1 MISWKDRAR
10 TAVTFTAVAATA
22 FFLGWCWSPAGTPA
36 GEPVSSG
43 GAASRPASGQA
54 SSQPARG
61 AASDQAPSRPAPG
74 AAASQPASRP
84 ASGSSSGMS
93 GARAH
98 HQPGDAPAG
107 AGQTGAQRDA
117 PAPAHAH
124 EGDAHAHAHNHEGDA
139 AAHAHEGEN
148 APAASGEGG
157 LQDVRPSHPPG
168 DGVSGSSAPGGAMDG
183 AAHPGHH
190 GPPGA
195 GETEPTVWTCAM
207 HPQIRRPEPGDC
219 PICGMDLVPDRST
232 APGSFH
238 GAGGGPDR
246 VRLSPQARRLARIE
260 TAAVRRARPRASRRL
275 LGRLERDES
284 ALSAVTAWVSG
295 RIEKLHVDTTGVRVR
310 RGQRLASIYSPE
322 IYAAQSDL
330 QVAMR
335 QLRASEGTP
344 GRSSARKAVEASRQR
359 LALLGMPEFAIDRMA
374 ERSSPQTRV
383 PIRSPATGTVL
394 ERQVTEGQYVETG
407 DVLYRVADLS
417 TLWVQL
423 DAHGSDLGNLEVGD
437 PVTLGIPAMPEL
449 SLHGRVRFVEPTVD
463 PQTRVA
469 EVRVEVPNRKG
480 VLRPGMYVE
489 AVVETRK
496 ESSQERIFVVPESA
510 VIFTGRRSVVY
521 VEENNPEGEPV
532 YVPRRVMIGQILDGA
547 YSIASGLSEG
557 ERVVVEGAF
566 VLDAD
571 LQIRGGP
578 SALSA
583 EAAAEEAGR

>member
-1 MISWKDRAR
+1 
-10 TAVTFTAVAATA
+10 
-22 FFLGWCWSPAGTPA
+22 
-36 GEPVSSG
+36 
-43 GAASRPASGQA
+43 
-54 SSQPARG
+54 
-61 AASDQAPSRPAPG
+61 
-74 AAASQPASRP
+74 
-84 ASGSSSGMS
+84 
-93 GARAH
+93 
-98 HQPGDAPAG
+98 
-107 AGQTGAQRDA
+107 
-117 PAPAHAH
+117 
-124 EGDAHAHAHNHEGDA
+124 
-139 AAHAHEGEN
+139 
-148 APAASGEGG
+148 
-157 LQDVRPSHPPG
+157 
-168 DGVSGSSAPGGAMDG
+168 
-183 AAHPGHH
+183 
-190 GPPGA
+190 
-195 GETEPTVWTCAM
+195 
-207 HPQIRRPEPGDC
+207 
-219 PICGMDLVPDRST
+219 MDLVPDRST
-232 APGSFH
+232 APGSYR

-246 VRLSPQARRLARIE
+246 VRLSPRARRLARIE

-344 GRSSARKAVEASRQR
+344 GRSSAQKAVEASRQR

-394 ERQVTEGQYVETG
+394 ERQVTQGQYVETG

-437 PVTLGIPAMPEL
+437 PVTLGLPAMPEL
-449 SLHGRVRFVEPTVD
+449 SLHGQVRFVEPTVD

-496 ESSQERIFVVPESA
+496 ESSQKRIFVVPESA

-521 VEENNPEGEPV
+521 VEENNAEGEPV
-532 YVPRRVMIGQILDGA
+532 YVPRRVVIGQILDGA

-583 EAAAEEAGR
+583 EAPAGEAGR